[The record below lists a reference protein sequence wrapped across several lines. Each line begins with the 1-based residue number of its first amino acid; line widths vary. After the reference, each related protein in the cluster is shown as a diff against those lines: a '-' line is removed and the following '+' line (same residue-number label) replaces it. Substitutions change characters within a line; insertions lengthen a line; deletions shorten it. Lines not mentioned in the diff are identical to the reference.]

1 LIFPSFK
8 IHLGVNVLNT
18 LFGEKKAKAE
28 KMVFNSVEEYPE
40 APVTLG
46 TTLSNFTGDWRTFM
60 PVIDESK
67 CIKCYICWKF
77 CPEPAIYIKEDGYTA
92 VDYDY
97 CKGCGVCANECPTK
111 AISMVREEK

>member
-1 LIFPSFK
+1 M
-8 IHLGVNVLNT
+8 NT

-28 KMVFNSVEEYPE
+28 KMVFKSVNEYPE
-40 APVTLG
+40 APITLG

-60 PVIDESK
+60 PVVDESK
-67 CIKCYICWKF
+67 CIRCYICWKF
-77 CPEPAIYIKEDGYTA
+77 CPEPAIYIREDGHVA

-97 CKGCGVCANECPTK
+97 CKGCGICANECPTK